1 MDHLKKRY
9 LNDPGVKEAYLGAVL
24 REFHPKYGTDPAT
37 PAHIYLCLRANGD
50 LDEFD
55 DWTNRQKSDLPQSQ
69 RVIYKYTSGD
79 GLPRDAVLR
88 VPVMARLLEKVVAY
102 TDSLRASRPAQ
113 YPPFQFAQT
122 GSVQPTPVQSKPT
135 IEPKKE
141 PANMAHNKL
150 TPFINDAKD
159 SVTIGTKLM
168 AGRAILAT
176 VTGIF
181 FKVLPV
187 KFGFLAR
194 ITGKEQAIKNS
205 PLTKLA
211 AAATAHALATSLT
224 SNDKLQTATKLAMDA
239 ALVDV
244 TATVDIEGVIDALVG
259 SVTEKLP
266 AVIDHE

>member
-9 LNDPGVKEAYLGAVL
+9 LNDRIVKEAYLGAVL
-24 REFHPKYGTDPAT
+24 HEFDNTYSPALT
-37 PAHIYLCLRANGD
+37 SPPTLYRVLERNGD
-50 LDEFD
+50 LGTFDE
-55 DWTNRQKSDLPQSQ
+55 WTDRLKSDLPQSQ
-69 RVIYKYTSGD
+69 RVIYKYNSVD
-79 GLPRDAVLR
+79 GLPTGATLR
-88 VPVMARLLEKVVAY
+88 VPVLAHLLEKVIANVDASTPTVA
-102 TDSLRASRPAQ
+102 PAQ
-113 YPPFQFAQT
+113 YPPHQFAQT
-122 GSVQPTPVQSKPT
+122 GSVQPNPVQKPT
-135 IEPKKE
+135 TEKE
-141 PANMAHNKL
+141 SAKMAHNKL

-159 SVTIGTKLM
+159 SMTIGAKLM

-187 KFGFLAR
+187 KFGVLAR
-194 ITGKEQAIKNS
+194 ITGKEAAIKNS

-244 TATVDIEGVIDALVG
+244 TSTVDIEGVIDALVG
-259 SVTEKLP
+259 SVTDKLP
-266 AVIDHE
+266 LTVDHE

>member
-1 MDHLKKRY
+1 MDQLKKRY
-9 LNDPGVKEAYLGAVL
+9 LNDRTVKEAYLGAVL
-24 REFHPKYGTDPAT
+24 HAFDSAFSTEPASPPVLYKVLERNGYLDRFDSWTD
-37 PAHIYLCLRANGD
+37 
-50 LDEFD
+50 
-55 DWTNRQKSDLPQSQ
+55 RQKSDLPQSK
-69 RVIYKYTSGD
+69 RAIYRYTSND
-79 GLPRDAVLR
+79 GLPNDCEMR
-88 VPVMARLLEKVVAY
+88 VPVLADLLEKVIADVDANKRQPN
-102 TDSLRASRPAQ
+102 TAP
-113 YPPFQFAQT
+113 QFAQA
-122 GSVQPTPVQSKPT
+122 GSLPHNPVQKPT
-135 IEPKKE
+135 TEPKKE
-141 PANMAHNKL
+141 TANMAHSKL

-211 AAATAHALATSLT
+211 AAAAAHALATSLT

-244 TATVDIEGVIDALVG
+244 TSTVDIEGVIDSLVS

-266 AVIDHE
+266 VTVDHE

>member
-1 MDHLKKRY
+1 MDNLKKRY
-9 LNDPGVKEAYLGAVL
+9 LGDNDVKQAYLGAVL
-24 REFHPKYGTDPAT
+24 REFNCKYGTKPAK
-37 PAHIYLCLRANGD
+37 PDRLYEVLRANGD
-50 LDEFD
+50 LAAFD
-55 DWTNRQKSDLPQSQ
+55 SWTDRQKSDLPQSQ
-69 RVIYKYTSGD
+69 RVIYRYSSAD
-79 GLPRDAVLR
+79 GLPHGCEMR
-88 VPVMARLLEKVVAY
+88 VPVLADLLEKVIADVDANKRQPN
-102 TDSLRASRPAQ
+102 TAPQPAQ
-113 YPPFQFAQT
+113 A
-122 GSVQPTPVQSKPT
+122 GSLTHNPVQKPT
-135 IEPKKE
+135 TEPKKE
-141 PANMAHNKL
+141 TSMAHSKL

-244 TATVDIEGVIDALVG
+244 TSTVDIEGVIDALVG

-266 AVIDHE
+266 VIVDHE

>member
-9 LNDPGVKEAYLGAVL
+9 LNDRTVKEAYLGAVL
-24 REFHPKYGTDPAT
+24 HEFDNTYT
-37 PAHIYLCLRANGD
+37 PALTSPPMLYKALERNGD
-50 LDEFD
+50 LAAFD
-55 DWTNRQKSDLPQSQ
+55 GWTDSLKSGLPQSK
-69 RVIYKYTSGD
+69 RVIYRYNSSD
-79 GLPRDAVLR
+79 GLPYGCEMR
-88 VPVMARLLEKVVAY
+88 VPVLASLLEEVIANIEAK
-102 TDSLRASRPAQ
+102 S
-113 YPPFQFAQT
+113 AQT
-122 GSVQPTPVQSKPT
+122 GSVQPNPVQSKPT

-141 PANMAHNKL
+141 SANMAHNKL

-159 SVTIGTKLM
+159 SMTIGTKLM

-187 KFGFLAR
+187 KFGVLAR
-194 ITGKEQAIKNS
+194 ITGKEHAIKNS

-244 TATVDIEGVIDALVG
+244 TSTVDIEGVIDALVG
-259 SVTEKLP
+259 SVTDKLP